1 VTPPPEPT
9 GSLAL
14 EIERLR
20 GTLGTGVAEIKGSLA
35 LLVQRSDQTD
45 RALGEQRDQLVSLEK
60 RCDAIELAT
69 TGVATHG
76 GRIASLERWM
86 WLAIGAS
93 TALGT
98 VGGWIA
104 GSLLR

>member
-1 VTPPPEPT
+1 MTPPPEST

-20 GTLGTGVAEIKGSLA
+20 STVNTGFARIEGALA

-45 RALGEQRDQLVSLEK
+45 RTLAEQREEQDRQ
-60 RCDAIELAT
+60 DT
-69 TGVATHG
+69 
-76 GRIASLERWM
+76 RISRLERWM
-86 WLAIGAS
+86 WLAIGVS

-98 VGGWIA
+98 VGGWLA